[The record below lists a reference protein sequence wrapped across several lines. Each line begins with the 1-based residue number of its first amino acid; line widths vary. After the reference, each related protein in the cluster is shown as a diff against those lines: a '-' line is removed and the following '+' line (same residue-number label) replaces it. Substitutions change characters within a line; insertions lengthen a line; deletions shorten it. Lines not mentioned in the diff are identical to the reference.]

1 MTDNQTICPHCG
13 FRAYNVHHMMEH
25 LATCEPIYNKATP
38 ATNLEQEM
46 ETGFNWHVDPEV
58 MDFVKDIRKDRHGNK
73 EDSFGQIAS
82 YWEVFRNYQDN
93 YPEDDVTAA
102 LRMMLFKLARWQ
114 TTGKDDHIYDM
125 WKYAEE
131 AYHRYSDD

>member
-1 MTDNQTICPHCG
+1 MPDNQTICPHCG

-25 LATCEPIYNKATP
+25 LATCEPIYNKAKHQGKGYP
-38 ATNLEQEM
+38 WSPS
-46 ETGFNWHVDPEV
+46 WHVDPEV
-58 MDFVKDIRKDRHGNK
+58 MDFVTDIRKDRHGNK

-82 YWEVFRNYQDN
+82 YWEVFRNYQDAH
-93 YPEDDVTAA
+93 PEDDVTAA